1 MTRIQRQSDTL
12 TLLGLPVVAGLIF
25 VSRGGVYAGRLEVV
39 HPTPRKSL
47 TRLYLANVGRWEVL
61 TDNAP
66 YDTLISGIL
75 GRAGFISLDFRLS
88 GVERLTAALHTM
100 HGATVD
106 LLPIGGLYNV
116 IGQ

>member
-1 MTRIQRQSDTL
+1 MTRIQRQSDVL
-12 TLLGLPVVAGLIF
+12 TLVGLPVVAGLIF
-25 VSRGGVYAGRLEVV
+25 VCGTVYAGRLEVV

-47 TRLYLANVGRWEVL
+47 TRLYLANVGQWEVL

-66 YDTLISGIL
+66 YDTLVSGIL

>member
-1 MTRIQRQSDTL
+1 MARIQRQSDTL

-25 VSRGGVYAGRLEVV
+25 VCGGVYAGRLEVV

-47 TRLYLANVGRWEVL
+47 TRLYLANVGQWEVL

-66 YDTLISGIL
+66 YDTLVSGLL

-100 HGATVD
+100 HGANVE
-106 LLPIGGLYNV
+106 LLPIGGLNHV
-116 IGQ
+116 IS